1 MATAECSS
9 ALAAPTPVSAS
20 PRLPPSS
27 GAAGAAAGG
36 APGPAAAASRPP
48 RFVCKSSEVV
58 AAEAAAR
65 ERLARLG
72 LSSVARDAANG
83 ASARGGGGG
92 GGGASGGGGAA
103 AGGSAPAASGDLY
116 TWQPGAPPSAVP
128 MGAHHST
135 RSSVPPSTSHHPRPG
150 RHVRSAAAAPPPA
163 DRHEQQRRAHEA
175 AIDAARAAALSDA
188 AVERVRAAFPPSTF
202 ERRMFHELANVSEVP
217 ETPLERRQRVAEAYG
232 HGAPL
237 RANRS
242 EGCCI
247 CLDALRKGD
256 VALTLTCGHMFHEH
270 CIHEWLGRREC
281 CPLCRH

>member
-1 MATAECSS
+1 M
-9 ALAAPTPVSAS
+9 
-20 PRLPPSS
+20 
-27 GAAGAAAGG
+27 
-36 APGPAAAASRPP
+36 
-48 RFVCKSSEVV
+48 
-58 AAEAAAR
+58 
-65 ERLARLG
+65 
-72 LSSVARDAANG
+72 
-83 ASARGGGGG
+83 
-92 GGGASGGGGAA
+92 
-103 AGGSAPAASGDLY
+103 
-116 TWQPGAPPSAVP
+116 
-128 MGAHHST
+128 
-135 RSSVPPSTSHHPRPG
+135 
-150 RHVRSAAAAPPPA
+150 RSAAAPRPA